1 MNHRHPAPPDR
12 LTRPEQKAR
21 TRQAL
26 LDAALAL
33 MEHRSLGSIGLRE
46 ITRAAGVTPTAF
58 YRHFPDVGSLGV
70 ALVDECLGSLR
81 ATIRSVRDGL
91 SSSDEVINRSIAV
104 LARQVHHDREHFRF
118 VARERHGGV
127 PAVRAAI
134 AEQLDLFA
142 AELATDFAGDKLRGG
157 PQFDRWIAA
166 DLQMV
171 TGLIV
176 NHMVFT
182 AAALLDAPPDSA
194 DAEQRVIDTAGRQLR
209 LILLGARQWATA
221 E

>member
-12 LTRPEQKAR
+12 LSRPEQKAR

-33 MEHRSLGSIGLRE
+33 MEHRSLSSIGLRE

-58 YRHFPDVGSLGV
+58 YRHFPDLGSLGV
-70 ALVDECLGSLR
+70 ALVDECLGTLR
-81 ATIRSVRDGL
+81 ATIRTVRDGL
-91 SSSDEVINRSIAV
+91 SSSDEVINRSMDV
-104 LARQVHHDREHFRF
+104 LARQVRDHREHFRF

-142 AELATDFAGDKLRGG
+142 VELATDFADDKLLGG
-157 PQFDRWIAA
+157 PRFDRWIAA
-166 DLQMV
+166 DLRMV
-171 TGLIV
+171 TSLIV
-176 NHMVFT
+176 NHMVWT
-182 AAALLDAPPDSA
+182 AAALLDAAPDSA
-194 DAEQRVIDTAGRQLR
+194 DAEARVIDAASRQLR
-209 LILLGARQWATA
+209 LIVLGARQWATS
-221 E
+221 